1 MKRLFIII
9 FIMLSTCTVAW
20 ATQEHADPEGLYS
33 HQIAH
38 IFFMFSMVVLF
49 VQIKKS
55 ATRHPGWY
63 YIGLSALLFFFWN
76 LNVFTVHWIR
86 EFITADYFT
95 GPSSSWFQTMDISSF
110 SAKVFYFGK
119 ITDHFLSVSAVIA
132 FVLGIRKFRERESR
146 GEI

>member
-1 MKRLFIII
+1 MKRLFLTI
-9 FIMLSTCTVAW
+9 FIMLSTSSIAW

-38 IFFMFSMVVLF
+38 IFFMFSMVILF

-55 ATRHPGWY
+55 ATKHPGWY

-86 EFITADYFT
+86 ELITPDLLT
-95 GPSSSWFQTMDISSF
+95 GSSLSWFQTIDITSLT
-110 SAKVFYFGK
+110 AKVFYFGK
-119 ITDHFLSVSAVIA
+119 ITDHLLSISAVLVFI
-132 FVLGIRKFRERESR
+132 LGLRKFRERESK